1 MNPEFELTY
10 QELFNRGFNQLEVEA
25 IVEEAE
31 TLGLLD
37 ALVWGLETFGTLAPT
52 SSFLIKRRMEKDGL
66 TAYQAVSKIAT
77 GGIKYQGV
85 YTKQRP

>member
-10 QELFNRGFNQLEVEA
+10 RELFNRGLNQLEVEQ

-37 ALVWGLETFGTLAPT
+37 ALTWGLETFGQAAPS

-66 TAYQAVSKIAT
+66 TAYQAISKIAT